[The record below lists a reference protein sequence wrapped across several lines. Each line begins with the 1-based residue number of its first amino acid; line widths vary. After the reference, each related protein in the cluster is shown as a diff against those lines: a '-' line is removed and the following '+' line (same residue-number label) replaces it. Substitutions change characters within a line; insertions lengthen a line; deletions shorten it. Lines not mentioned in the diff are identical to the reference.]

1 MNMKYKRIIILGGSC
16 SGKST
21 LANKI
26 SLDIGT
32 PVYHLDAFFLDS
44 NWNKKN
50 LNELLEISNKILL
63 KEEGVIDGNYTEVLS
78 ERIKWADLI
87 IFIDVPTITHLYRM
101 LYRIITIR
109 LGIEK
114 RYGNPEGT
122 KSEFSL
128 NFLSWVLN
136 WNKKQKK
143 KIFSMLEQT
152 KDKKILIIKNPKKF
166 KIESLFK
173 NDI

>member
-1 MNMKYKRIIILGGSC
+1 MNENFKYKKIIILGGSC

-21 LANKI
+21 LANRI
-26 SLDIGT
+26 SSITGFT
-32 PVYHLDAFFLDS
+32 AYHLDALFLDS
-44 NWNKKN
+44 NWNKKD
-50 LNELLEISNKILL
+50 LNELSEISKNILL
-63 KEEGVIDGNYTEVLS
+63 KEECIIDGNYTEVIL

-101 LYRIITIR
+101 LYRIITIK

-143 KIFSMLEQT
+143 KIFSMLEEV
-152 KDKKILIIKNPKKF
+152 KDKKILIIKKPKKLN
-166 KIESLFK
+166 IESLL
-173 NDI
+173 N